1 MLWHVWSSVVP
12 RILVLEDESLIA
24 MMLQGWLE
32 RIDCQTIGPVHSVQS
47 AFDLIEGARFDGALL
62 DVSLRDNEKCY
73 PVARALRDRRVPF
86 AFLTGYAAED
96 VDSSFGEVP
105 VLCKPLDFEAFE
117 AAIAKFLSLSRS

>member
-12 RILVLEDESLIA
+12 HILVLEDESLIA

-32 RIDCQTIGPVHSVQS
+32 RIDCQTIGPAHSVQS
-47 AFDLIEGARFDGALL
+47 ALDLIEGAKLDGALL

-73 PVARALRDRRVPF
+73 PVAWALRDRRVPF

-96 VDSSFGEVP
+96 VDASFGEVP

-117 AAIAKFLSLSRS
+117 AAVAKFLSLPHS

>member
-1 MLWHVWSSVVP
+1 MLWRVWSWVVP

-32 RIDCQTIGPVHSVQS
+32 RIDCETLGPAHSVQG
-47 AFDLIEGARFDGALL
+47 ALDLLEGTRLDGALL

-73 PVARALRDRRVPF
+73 PVASALRDRRVPF

-96 VDSSFGEVP
+96 VDARFGDVP

-117 AAIAKFLSLSRS
+117 AAIAKFLSLPGS